1 MAWFDWIWVII
12 CPIIAY
18 LIGSIPF
25 SYIVTK
31 WRSGIDLRTSGNRN
45 VGGLNTM
52 INVGFGWGIFAGFL
66 DYSKGLIC
74 ILAALLIPFD
84 NEPVIGMGEYYEL
97 SWHKIIY
104 ILVAMAVILG
114 HNFCPWLGFKGGR
127 GIAAVV
133 SFLVVTN
140 PILLLVFII
149 ATALFIAITRTVRPA
164 QLITFFVGIP
174 VAFFLPIYPPWIHLV
189 GLDGSFFLGLFAV
202 GVSLVIIP
210 KYIMPFINM
219 FRGKEYRVGKT
230 GGLQP
235 SKEEEEQQLKKS
247 E

>member
-12 CPIIAY
+12 CPIISY

-25 SYIVTK
+25 SYIITK
-31 WRSGIDLRTSGNRN
+31 WRSGIDLRTAGNKN

-52 INVGFGWGIFAGFL
+52 NQLGFGWGILAGFL

-74 ILAALLIPFD
+74 IVAALAIPFS
-84 NEPVIGMGEYYEL
+84 NEPILGAGEYYEL

-104 ILVAMAVILG
+104 VLVAMTVILG

-133 SFLVVTN
+133 SFMVVTN
-140 PILLLVFII
+140 PLLLFVFII
-149 ATALFIAITRTVRPA
+149 STALFVLITRTVRPA
-164 QLITFFVGIP
+164 QFLAFFVGIP
-174 VAFFLPIYPPWIHLV
+174 VSFFIPIFPPWIQIASL
-189 GLDGSFFLGLFAV
+189 GGSFFLGLFSI

-210 KYIMPFINM
+210 KYVMPFINM
-219 FRGKEYRVGKT
+219 FRGTEYRIGKT
-230 GGLQP
+230 GGIIP
-235 SKEEEEQQLKKS
+235 SKEEEKKQS
-247 E
+247 ETKE